1 MAWKGVVV
9 VVRIPPPAL
18 LLPPPSPA
26 HPPIPPLPISTSSFP
41 QLQAHAS
48 DCTVFFVIAF
58 SAPPFPFLV
67 SADFSTVSSSFV
79 AFPATL
85 RTLLT
90 LPHSLLLCIL
100 SSQPNAESMS
110 LYTLPSTFAE
120 DRFGRISY
128 VRGLV
133 HARNKNTHK
142 TRPPKRVD

>member
-1 MAWKGVVV
+1 M
-9 VVRIPPPAL
+9 VRTSSARPPHPF
-18 LLPPPSPA
+18 PSPT
-26 HPPIPPLPISTSSFP
+26 HPFIPPLPISTSSFNTFP

-48 DCTVFFVIAF
+48 ECTVFFVIAF

-67 SADFSTVSSSFV
+67 SADLSTVFSSFV

-90 LPHSLLLCIL
+90 LPHSLLRCIL
-100 SSQPNAESMS
+100 SSQTNVESIS

-120 DRFGRISY
+120 YRFGRISY

-133 HARNKNTHK
+133 HARSTKPHK
-142 TRPPKRVD
+142 TRTPKRID